1 MSLFATRSGI
11 IGAALVAVV
20 GGAAIAAGL
29 LAPAEGLRLTAT
41 PFAAPSW
48 EHPFGTD
55 DLGRD
60 LFGAILHGARVSLG
74 LAGLVVAAAS
84 LLGLGLGSAAGI
96 GPRWRDEALM
106 RIAEVFQIAPRFF
119 LALVVVALFGSG
131 VAMLALVLVL
141 TSWPI
146 SARIVRAELLGLR
159 QREFAV
165 AARAA
170 GVSELRILARHLWP
184 HVLPALVI
192 TAALQGA
199 AVILLEAGLSFL
211 GLGDR
216 NLPSWGYLIYSAQ
229 PFLRTAWWMALFPG
243 LAVTLTIVGLNLL
256 ADGLEAAADPR
267 RARRQGRSGS
277 GGCRRDLAEQATD
290 AQSVPGPEL
299 VEGSPRHRPRP
310 DPGSDQRCFGDR
322 ARGGELVSPQGDR
335 HEFAVQAIPARAQQQ
350 TGAAVHGAPEAPGR
364 RETRR
369 PAP

>member
-1 MSLFATRSGI
+1 MSLFATRSGL
-11 IGAALVAVV
+11 IGAALVGLLGAGAVL
-20 GGAAIAAGL
+20 AGL
-29 LAPAEGLRLTAT
+29 LAPPETLRLTAT
-41 PFAAPSW
+41 TLGAPSW

-60 LFGAILHGARVSLG
+60 LFGAILHGARVSLA
-74 LAGLVVAAAS
+74 LAGVVVAAAS

-131 VAMLALVLVL
+131 VAVLALVLVL

-146 SARIVRAELLGLR
+146 SARIVRAELLSLQQR
-159 QREFAV
+159 QFVV

-184 HVLPALVI
+184 HVLPALVVN
-192 TAALQGA
+192 AALQGSG
-199 AVILLEAGLSFL
+199 VILVEAGLSFL

-229 PFLRTAWWMALFPG
+229 PFLRQAWWMALFPG
-243 LAVTLTIVGLNLL
+243 LAVTLTIVGLNLV

-267 RARRQGRSGS
+267 R
-277 GGCRRDLAEQATD
+277 
-290 AQSVPGPEL
+290 
-299 VEGSPRHRPRP
+299 PR
-310 DPGSDQRCFGDR
+310 
-322 ARGGELVSPQGDR
+322 
-335 HEFAVQAIPARAQQQ
+335 
-350 TGAAVHGAPEAPGR
+350 
-364 RETRR
+364 RR
-369 PAP
+369 PGES